1 MGKLVIE
8 IGWFTLNMWTN
19 FIAFVANYLNLLAAK
34 ICLRMMDLKIGSI
47 LVRDLKIMREV

>member
-8 IGWFTLNMWTN
+8 IGWFTLDMWTK

-34 ICLRMMDLKIGSI
+34 ICLRMMDLDIGSI

>member
-8 IGWFTLNMWTN
+8 IGWFTLNMSTK
-19 FIAFVANYLNLLAAK
+19 FIAFVANYLNLLAAQ
-34 ICLRMMDLKIGSI
+34 ICLRMMDLEIESI